1 MQPVV
6 IFDTNILVA
15 ALVVRTSPPARL
27 YEAWKEG
34 RLRLV
39 TSEMQVEE
47 FGRVSREPRVRRFF
61 TRAEAGRMVNELRA
75 LATVLTKLPSVT
87 ISSDPADDFLF
98 AMVKA
103 GQADYL
109 VTGDKSGVLSIRRYG
124 KTRIVTARQMVE
136 VLDQ

>member
-1 MQPVV
+1 
-6 IFDTNILVA
+6 
-15 ALVVRTSPPARL
+15 
-27 YEAWKEG
+27 
-34 RLRLV
+34 
-39 TSEMQVEE
+39 
-47 FGRVSREPRVRRFF
+47 
-61 TRAEAGRMVNELRA
+61 MVNELRA

-98 AMVKA
+98 AMAKA